1 MKTSS
6 ILTVATLLM
15 GVAHAAPLK
24 SASLTKKVNDVKI
37 SESSREARD
46 ANLGDKITG
55 SSTVLTG
62 RQSRAELSY
71 ADSTITRIGANAS
84 FRFNSASRD
93 MEIQQGSFLLQ
104 VPKNAGGATIRTSTV
119 TAAITGTTT
128 MMEFSP
134 GQWVKFIC
142 LEGTAKLR
150 NKNGDHVDVPAGKMI
165 VMHPNADKFPRPVIV
180 NIRKMM
186 KTSALTN
193 EKTFGPLRPE
203 AQDAIDATIAQ
214 QMGEKREG
222 TLFPGYLLEHGQ
234 MPGGDDDNKGGGG
247 NRSKLAEIYQQNN
260 RSDDFN
266 PNDNGPGPGPGP
278 GPSPDPFPSPGPGPF
293 PPPPNPIP

>member
-37 SESSREARD
+37 SESSREARE

-150 NKNGDHVDVPAGKMI
+150 NKKGDNVDVPAGKMI

-186 KTSALTN
+186 KTSALTD

-203 AQDAIDATIAQ
+203 AQDAIDSTIAQ

-222 TLFPGYLLEHGQ
+222 ALLPGYLLEHGQ
-234 MPGGDDDNKGGGG
+234 MPGGDDNKGGGG
-247 NRSKLAEIYQQNN
+247 NRSILSEINYQNDH
-260 RSDDFN
+260 SGGYSPS
-266 PNDNGPGPGPGP
+266 PNDGPGPT
-278 GPSPDPFPSPGPGPF
+278 PD
-293 PPPPNPIP
+293 

>member
-46 ANLGDKITG
+46 ANLGDKLTG

-62 RQSRAELSY
+62 RQSRAELTFV
-71 ADSTITRIGANAS
+71 DQTITRIGSNAA
-84 FRFNSASRD
+84 FRFNSGSRD
-93 MEIQQGSFLLQ
+93 LEITQGSFLLQ

-150 NKNGDHVDVPAGKMI
+150 NKKGDNVDVPAGRMI

-186 KTSALTN
+186 KTSALTD
-193 EKTFGPLRPE
+193 EKTFGPLNPQ
-203 AQDAIDATIAQ
+203 AKDAIDDTIAQ
-214 QMGEKREG
+214 QMGDKRDG
-222 TLFPGYLLEHGQ
+222 SLLPGYLLEHGQ
-234 MPGGDDDNKGGGG
+234 MPGGDDNKGGGG
-247 NRSKLAEIYQQNN
+247 NRSILSEIDYQNN
-260 RSDDFN
+260 HNDDYYPYLDRPF
-266 PNDNGPGPGPGP
+266 PDSPGP
-278 GPSPDPFPSPGPGPF
+278 GPSPSPGPF
-293 PPPPNPIP
+293 PPSPPI